1 MRRTQAHDA
10 ADFDLG
16 RGVNRLP
23 VGIQVVLAAA
33 GLLVLVVASPV
44 AAILVVTRLNHSEI
58 VLNARDAAYGQA
70 VSAIALTATTIGNA
84 ERSYLAT
91 GDPALIAQTDRQIDR
106 AHALFSTASD
116 AATNA
121 AERTALGDGRASF
134 ERWVLAVRHDLSA
147 YRAGQRQQAQIDAQG
162 QTLALRDAFDEST
175 IHAQT
180 LCAASIQAGGCRQ
193 DRAAILEIRHHP
205 ARCLAHCFGRGQHH
219 RGLADP
225 VIDSADLQNPG
236 PLPPTSAAITTD

>member
-10 ADFDLG
+10 ADFDVG

-180 LCAASIQAGGCRQ
+180 LCAASIQAAADKIEQRSSRSVIILLVALLTALGAGSIIVVWLTRSLIRPIYKILDLFLPRQ
-193 DRAAILEIRHHP
+193 QL
-205 ARCLAHCFGRGQHH
+205 
-219 RGLADP
+219 
-225 VIDSADLQNPG
+225 
-236 PLPPTSAAITTD
+236 

>member
-10 ADFDLG
+10 ADFDVG

-175 IHAQT
+175 IHAQRCARHPSRRLPT
-180 LCAASIQAGGCRQ
+180 RSSSDPRDPSSSCSLPCSLLWARAASSWSG
-193 DRAAILEIRHHP
+193 
-205 ARCLAHCFGRGQHH
+205 
-219 RGLADP
+219 
-225 VIDSADLQNPG
+225 
-236 PLPPTSAAITTD
+236 